1 MLKYNINQLFNKD
14 MITVELFGK
23 QKQIQVFS
31 RGDNRIGKGTIFEL
45 SKEEL
50 DILNWFLNNINIEN
64 YKLQIL
70 DYCNYNYREYSD
82 KQITIDDIENEINI
96 FAIAITIKE
105 RMKLDNTFPDISF
118 YGDCKSDE
126 EHGVCI
132 GFKNKKFIG
141 IGQQNWIL

>member
-1 MLKYNINQLFNKD
+1 MLEYNINQLLNKD

-23 QKQIQVFS
+23 TKQIQIFS
-31 RGDNRIGKGTIFEL
+31 RGDNRIGKEPKFEL

-50 DILNWFLNNINIEN
+50 DMLNWFLNNIDIET

-70 DYCNYNYREYSD
+70 DYCNYNYGEYSN
-82 KQITIDDIENEINI
+82 KKITIDDIEDEINI

-105 RMKLDNTFPDISF
+105 RMKDDKTFPEISF

-126 EHGVCI
+126 EHGICI
-132 GFKNKKFIG
+132 GFKNKEFIG
-141 IGQQNWIL
+141 IGQQDWIL